1 MLQYIKQK
9 INCNNKQSTPPKK
22 LTQITP
28 EILNNAEDELRESVA
43 SGVFGVGRKSKAK
56 LNNASEPFGTSALEI
71 PHSHIDSRI
80 LIRRRMS
87 SRSCIPIK
95 RINSLALIQNTFTF
109 QHNNILLSES
119 EQTAIH
125 KIMKRYPQL
134 FAKIDDALATI
145 TRKGRVELHDIPQIV
160 YMIYHILLPNKYITS
175 ENALNIIIF
184 VVETI
189 LDSITYPLSTLENDI
204 VAKQTVL
211 NNSFALLEAK
221 LPEPEPRR
229 FFGWLGEKGA
239 AASVSTFG

>member
-9 INCNNKQSTPPKK
+9 INYNKTQTIPPKK

-28 EILNNAEDELRESVA
+28 EN
-43 SGVFGVGRKSKAK
+43 
-56 LNNASEPFGTSALEI
+56 LNNASEVFGVIPTKGGYGAKSEI
-71 PHSHIDSRI
+71 PHPHIDSRI
-80 LIRRRMS
+80 LMHRRLS
-87 SRSCIPIK
+87 STSCTPIK
-95 RINSLALIQNTFTF
+95 RINSLALIQNTFAF
-109 QHNNILLSES
+109 HRKNILLSES

-134 FAKIDDALATI
+134 FAKIDDVLATI
-145 TRKGRVELHDIPQIV
+145 IRKGRIELHDIPQIV
-160 YMIYHILLPNKYITS
+160 YMVYHILLPNKYITS
-175 ENALNIIIF
+175 ANALNIIIF

-189 LDSITYPLSTLENDI
+189 LDSITYPLSLLENDI

-221 LPEPEPRR
+221 LPEPEHRG
-229 FFGWLGEKGA
+229 FFGWLGDKGA